1 MGEDGRVV
9 LRTYAKVNLFLDV
22 LRKRVDGFHEID
34 SLFQN
39 ISLYDELNVHF
50 TEGNGSLSVKC
61 NVEIENNIIGKVWQ
75 YVKDRFADESIDV
88 EVEIVK
94 KIPMGAGLGGGSSN
108 AAGFIYFL
116 KYMDF
121 VDEEEALQIAQAVGS
136 DVPFFLYGGTAIVT
150 GRGETVRCV
159 EPLRGYSLDL
169 YYPNFS
175 ISTKEA
181 YSRLKPEEFGKAPL
195 KAEELYQA
203 YVSKDY
209 DSIRKGTYNI
219 FEHVIPDALREE
231 IEKLRSFS
239 PAALT
244 GSGSAYFQIRT
255 DGKYRFV
262 EKGVELRGA
271 ERN

>member
-1 MGEDGRVV
+1 
-9 LRTYAKVNLFLDV
+9 VNLCLDV
-22 LRKRVDGFHEID
+22 LRKRGDGFHEID

-39 ISLYDELNVHF
+39 ISLHDELNVHF
-50 TEGNGSLSVKC
+50 AEGNGSLSVRC

-75 YVKDRFADESIDV
+75 YVEDRFADENIDV
-88 EVEIVK
+88 EVEIDK
-94 KIPMGAGLGGGSSN
+94 KIPMGAGLGGGSGN

-116 KYMDF
+116 KYMEF

-136 DVPFFLYGGTAIVT
+136 DVPFFLYGGTAVVT
-150 GRGETVRCV
+150 GRGEEVRCV
-159 EPLRGYSLDL
+159 ESLRGYSLDL

-181 YSRLKPEEFGKAPL
+181 YSRLKSEEFGKAPL

-203 YVSKDY
+203 YVRKDC

-219 FEHVIPDALREE
+219 FERVIPNTLREE
-231 IEKLRSFS
+231 IERLKIFS

-244 GSGSAYFQIRT
+244 GSGSAYFQIR
-255 DGKYRFV
+255 DGGKYRFV
-262 EKGVELRGA
+262 EKGVELCGI